1 MKIDMKDNKTDQQQT
16 NEELKHPKKTGDL
29 DEQLKGYKSGD
40 SAIPEESG
48 KDKSDDEEGLMPAGS
63 FITLC
68 KTLL

>member
-40 SAIPEESG
+40 SAIPEESAT
-48 KDKSDDEEGLMPAGS
+48 DKSDDEEG
-63 FITLC
+63 
-68 KTLL
+68 